1 AHEPWT
7 RTQGNANE
15 LQETAI
21 RLRILCESMVE
32 IAVEKM
38 KITKA
43 EMMKKIDGKEWHM
56 GWEEAMKVGAVDGT
70 VKVDELPKKY
80 NMKIKELSLL
90 DLLGGS
96 SK

>member
-1 AHEPWT
+1 
-7 RTQGNANE
+7 
-15 LQETAI
+15 
-21 RLRILCESMVE
+21 MVE

-43 EMMKKIDGKEWHM
+43 EMMQKINGKEWHM
-56 GWEEAMKVGAVDGT
+56 GWEEAMQVGAVDGT
-70 VKVDELPKKY
+70 VKVNELPKKY